1 MVTKNYYTAATFFLE
16 AITIEEA
23 RQIALLLNEEDGGRS
38 SITSGVLLDM
48 LRNYF
53 DKQESG
59 KELIITQAMNTMNNT
74 MNTFTLLNTYL
85 ALQYLSTPLLT

>member
-1 MVTKNYYTAATFFLE
+1 M
-16 AITIEEA
+16 EEA

-48 LRNYF
+48 LHNYF
-53 DKQESG
+53 DEQDSG
-59 KELIITQAMNTMNNT
+59 KEIIITQAMNNT

-85 ALQYLSTPLLT
+85 ALQYLSTLLLT